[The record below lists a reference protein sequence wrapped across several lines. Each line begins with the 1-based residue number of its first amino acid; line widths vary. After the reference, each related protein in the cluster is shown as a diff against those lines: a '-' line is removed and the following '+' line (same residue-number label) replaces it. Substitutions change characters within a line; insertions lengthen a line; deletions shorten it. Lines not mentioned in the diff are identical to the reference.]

1 MLKVR
6 ELTTG
11 YGDIVVV
18 RQVSFDVQAGE
29 ILALVGSNA
38 AGKTTVLQTIT
49 GLLKPISGEIYFVD
63 KRIDGLS
70 PKEIVDRGFVLIP
83 EGRRLFAEMTVKE
96 NLDLGAYTLRAR
108 KNIGRNKEK
117 VYALFPRL
125 KERANQLAG
134 LLSGGEQQMCAIGR
148 GLMAEP
154 VLLALDEPS
163 LGLAPILVEQVM
175 KIVKEINNMGTTVL
189 LVEQNVN
196 LSMKLANRIC
206 VMENGS
212 IVFQGIA
219 EELSNNDKLRKAYL
233 GM

>member
-1 MLKVR
+1 
-6 ELTTG
+6 
-11 YGDIVVV
+11 
-18 RQVSFDVQAGE
+18 
-29 ILALVGSNA
+29 
-38 AGKTTVLQTIT
+38 
-49 GLLKPISGEIYFVD
+49 
-63 KRIDGLS
+63 
-70 PKEIVDRGFVLIP
+70 
-83 EGRRLFAEMTVKE
+83 
-96 NLDLGAYTLRAR
+96 
-108 KNIGRNKEK
+108 
-117 VYALFPRL
+117 
-125 KERANQLAG
+125 
-134 LLSGGEQQMCAIGR
+134 MCAIGR

>member
-49 GLLKPISGEIYFVD
+49 GLLKPISGEIYFAD

-134 LLSGGEQQMCAIGR
+134 LLSGGNSKCVQS
-148 GLMAEP
+148 AE
-154 VLLALDEPS
+154 
-163 LGLAPILVEQVM
+163 G
-175 KIVKEINNMGTTVL
+175 
-189 LVEQNVN
+189 
-196 LSMKLANRIC
+196 
-206 VMENGS
+206 
-212 IVFQGIA
+212 
-219 EELSNNDKLRKAYL
+219 
-233 GM
+233 

>member
-11 YGDIVVV
+11 YGDIVVL

-49 GLLKPISGEIYFVD
+49 GLLKPISGEIYFAD
-63 KRIDGLS
+63 KRIDGLR

-108 KNIGRNKEK
+108 NNIGRNKEK

-134 LLSGGEQQMCAIGR
+134 SLSGGEQQMCAIGR

>member
-6 ELTTG
+6 ELTAG
-11 YGDIVVV
+11 YGDIVVL
-18 RQVSFDVQAGE
+18 RQVSFDVRQGE

-49 GLLKPISGEIYFVD
+49 GLLKPISGEIYFAD

-70 PKEIVDRGFVLIP
+70 PKEIVDSGFVLIP

-108 KNIGRNKEK
+108 KNIGRNKGK

-134 LLSGGEQQMCAIGR
+134 SLSGGEQQMCAIGR

-175 KIVKEINNMGTTVL
+175 HIVKEINKMGTTVL

-196 LSMKLANRIC
+196 LSMKLANHIC